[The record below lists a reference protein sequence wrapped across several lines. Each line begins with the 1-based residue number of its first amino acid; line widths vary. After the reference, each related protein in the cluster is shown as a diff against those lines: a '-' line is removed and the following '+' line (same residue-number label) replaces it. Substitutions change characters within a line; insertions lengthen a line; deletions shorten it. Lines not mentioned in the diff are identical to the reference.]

1 MTRTFELILSA
12 QKGDKHS
19 EEILINENMPLVHRC
34 VRALLRENYD
44 YEDLVQLGSIGL
56 VKAIRRF
63 DTGLNLMFSTYAVPL
78 INGEIK
84 RFLRDDG
91 MIKVSRSLKET
102 KQKISYAQKELSQKL
117 NREPTISEIANHT
130 GINIEKIVLALD
142 ACLPCE
148 SLQRPVLADG
158 TGDLTLADTIDD
170 NHSFTD
176 ELEKIALKSALGSLN
191 TRDRQVIILRYF
203 KGKTQSEVSKII
215 GVSQV
220 QISRIE
226 KKVLSSLKETLK

>member
-34 VRALLRENYD
+34 VRALSREGYD
-44 YEDLVQLGSIGL
+44 YDDLVQLGSIGL

-91 MIKVSRSLKET
+91 MIKISRSLKEI
-102 KQKISYAQKELSQKL
+102 KQKVNYAARQLSQQL
-117 NREPTISEIANHT
+117 NREPTISEISHFI
-130 GINIEKIVLALD
+130 GIETEKIVLALD

-158 TGDLTLADTIDD
+158 TGDLILADTIND
-170 NHSFTD
+170 NHAFSD
-176 ELEKIALKSALGSLN
+176 ELEKIALKSALSSLKP
-191 TRDRQVIILRYF
+191 RDRQIIVLRYF
-203 KGKTQSEVSKII
+203 KGKTQSEISKII

-226 KKVLSSLKETLK
+226 KKVLSSLKESLK

>member
-34 VRALLRENYD
+34 VRTLSREGYD

-102 KQKISYAQKELSQKL
+102 KQKISYAQRQLSQKL
-117 NREPTISEIANHT
+117 NREPTISEISNHT
-130 GINIEKIVLALD
+130 GIDTEKIVLALD

-148 SLQRPVLADG
+148 SLQRPVFADG
-158 TGDLTLADTIDD
+158 TGDLVLADTIND

-176 ELEKIALKSALGSLN
+176 ELEKIALKSALGSLKP
-191 TRDRQVIILRYF
+191 RDRQVIILRYF
-203 KGKTQSEVSKII
+203 KGKTQSEISKII

-226 KKVLSSLKETLK
+226 KKVLLSLKESLK